1 MADPKALRSDYLPQI
16 DSLRAIAV
24 LAVLIQHW
32 YGDMIPIGTWG
43 VAVFFVISGFL
54 ITQSIYRLQEM
65 GLSTSEAAKRF
76 FLHRSLRLF
85 PAYYLVLLIGMVAHP
100 ELRQDWLWF
109 VAYLSNYLVDFRQ
122 QGNSLLPTW
131 SLAVEE
137 QFYLLWFF
145 ALAFVPFRR
154 LGLLI
159 AIVAV
164 IAPFSRFLVLAEG
177 NKFGTYSL
185 WANCDALAI
194 GAYLYYLQRQG
205 RELPLIAKPA
215 ALILAIGCILSPFL
229 FAKLDPLFGP
239 FGGVVLFAVP
249 ISAAYVIW
257 RARTGF
263 RGVAGLVLN
272 WSPLIYIGKISYG
285 IYLYH
290 MLTRGITNDLPFF
303 WRFGFLTHLCLTI
316 AIAAISYKYFESPIR
331 YAFRN
336 PSSSKAS

>member
-1 MADPKALRSDYLPQI
+1 MPQI

-24 LAVLIQHW
+24 LAVLVQHW
-32 YGDMIPIGTWG
+32 YGDKIPIGTWG

-54 ITQSIYRLQEM
+54 ISQSIYRLRDT
-65 GLSTSEAAKRF
+65 GLPTSEAARQF
-76 FLHRSLRLF
+76 FMRRSLRLF
-85 PAYYLVLLIGMVAHP
+85 PAYYLVLLIGLVAHP

-122 QGNSLLPTW
+122 QGNPLLPTW

-145 ALAFVPFRR
+145 ALVLIPFRR

-159 AIVAV
+159 AIIMV
-164 IAPFSRFLVLAEG
+164 IAPFSRVLVLADG

-194 GAYLYYLQRQG
+194 GAFLYYLQRQG
-205 RELPLIAKPA
+205 RDLPLIAKPI
-215 ALILAIGCILSPFL
+215 ALVLAISCLLSPFV

-239 FGGVVLFAVP
+239 FGGAVLLAVP

-257 RARTGF
+257 RARIGF
-263 RGVAGLVLN
+263 GGIAGKVLN
-272 WSPLIYIGKISYG
+272 FAPLIFIGKISYG

-290 MLTRGITNDLPFF
+290 MLTRGIVSDLPFF
-303 WRFGFLTHLCLTI
+303 WRFGFLTHLCLTV
-316 AIAAISYKYFESPIR
+316 AIAAVSYRYFEEPIR

-336 PSSSKAS
+336 SSRPIAA